1 MELMM
6 DVLLARSGDPYID
19 GSNVFVNFI
28 AIGKLNQH
36 TLQIGFRVQYGW
48 GATAAQRETA
58 IKNAAAAAKEAYET
72 AHGITLP
79 AVSRLEILL

>member
-1 MELMM
+1 MM
-6 DVLLARSGDPYID
+6 DVLIARSGDPYID
-19 GSNVFVNFI
+19 GSNIFVNFI
-28 AIGKLNQH
+28 AIGKQNGN

-48 GATAAQRETA
+48 GATATQRTNA
-58 IKNAAAAAKEAYET
+58 ILAAATQAKQDYET

>member
-1 MELMM
+1 M
-6 DVLLARSGDPYID
+6 DVLLARIGNPYIE
-19 GSNVFVNFI
+19 GSNVFVDFI
-28 AIGKLNQH
+28 AIGKQGDN

-48 GATAAQRETA
+48 GATATQRDTA
-58 IKNAAAAAKEAYET
+58 IKNAATAAKVAWET

>member
-1 MELMM
+1 M
-6 DVLLARSGDPYID
+6 DVLISKAGDPYID
-19 GSNVFVNFI
+19 GSNVYVNFI

-48 GATAAQRETA
+48 GATANQRNTA
-58 IKNAAAAAKEAYET
+58 IINAATQAKEDYEE

-79 AVSRLEILL
+79 AVNRLEILL